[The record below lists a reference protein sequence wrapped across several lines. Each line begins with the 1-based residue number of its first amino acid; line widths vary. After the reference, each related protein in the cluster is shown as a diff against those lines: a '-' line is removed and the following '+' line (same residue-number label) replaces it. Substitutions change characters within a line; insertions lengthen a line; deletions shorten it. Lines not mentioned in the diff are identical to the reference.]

1 MKRWCVYA
9 QVVVRKGKKKYAVDE
24 KEEVNEE
31 VSLKERN
38 PKTERGRKEAYLL
51 LRYQWKKSNQVLDP
65 W

>member
-1 MKRWCVYA
+1 M
-9 QVVVRKGKKKYAVDE
+9 VVRKGKKKYAVDE